1 MPGKSQNRGRL
12 TAYCHPPTAYSRR
25 SGERRGSPV
34 ILASR
39 ARVPARRGR
48 VNPAARAHVQCLRP
62 AGGVKVSGPRDLRAH
77 PRRVAAKGSE
87 DEKTMGV
94 WARLKRSLRAVFGGI
109 IEKTEDPELIL
120 QQTIRDMRDRVP
132 ELNNSV
138 AQVMATEKLLAKN
151 KERLET
157 QVVDLD
163 SKIRASGKMG
173 RDDIATAYIGQVQ
186 QGQLNLQKAS
196 QQLEHA
202 NLASKQALKARDNYV
217 LQMQRRTAEAM
228 QLINQSKQAKLQ
240 EQLAQTME
248 SFELGDDASTSNEMR
263 DKIDRRAAA
272 AEAKMQLGAA
282 SVDTQMQDI
291 EREAM
296 DMQLQDKLLAYKRD
310 MGLLGTGTSA
320 PAPQALPA
328 EGETTSGGQNG
339 TGGGHVS

>member
-1 MPGKSQNRGRL
+1 MGL
-12 TAYCHPPTAYSRR
+12 
-25 SGERRGSPV
+25 GS
-34 ILASR
+34 
-39 ARVPARRGR
+39 
-48 VNPAARAHVQCLRP
+48 
-62 AGGVKVSGPRDLRAH
+62 
-77 PRRVAAKGSE
+77 
-87 DEKTMGV
+87 
-94 WARLKRSLRAVFGGI
+94 RLKRSLRALFGGI
-109 IEKTEDPELIL
+109 IEHTEDPELIL

-163 SKIRASGKMG
+163 SKIKASVKMG
-173 RDDIATAYIGQVQ
+173 RDDIATAYIGQLQ
-186 QGQLNLQKAS
+186 QAQLDLLKTGQQF
-196 QQLEHA
+196 EHA
-202 NLASKQALKARDNYV
+202 SLASKQALKARDNYV
-217 LQMQRRTAEAM
+217 LQMQRRTGEAM

-248 SFELGDDASTSNEMR
+248 SFQLGDDASTFNEMR

-296 DMQLQDKLLAYKRD
+296 DMQLQDKLMEYKRE
-310 MGLLGTGTSA
+310 MGLLPAATGGVNQ
-320 PAPQALPA
+320 QALPA
-328 EGETTSGGQNG
+328 EGETGVREPSRAMEREN
-339 TGGGHVS
+339 S

>member
-1 MPGKSQNRGRL
+1 MGL
-12 TAYCHPPTAYSRR
+12 WT
-25 SGERRGSPV
+25 
-34 ILASR
+34 
-39 ARVPARRGR
+39 RV
-48 VNPAARAHVQCLRP
+48 
-62 AGGVKVSGPRDLRAH
+62 
-77 PRRVAAKGSE
+77 
-87 DEKTMGV
+87 
-94 WARLKRSLRAVFGGI
+94 KRSMRALFGGI
-109 IEKTEDPELIL
+109 IESSENPELIL

-138 AQVMATEKLLAKN
+138 AQVMATEKLLGKS

-163 SKIRASGKMG
+163 SKIRASVKMG
-173 RDDIATAYIGQVQ
+173 RDDIATAYIGQLQ
-186 QGQLNLQKAS
+186 QAQMDLQKTS

-202 NLASKQALKARDNYV
+202 SLASKQALKARDNYV

-248 SFELGDDASTSNEMR
+248 SFQIGDDASTFNEMR

-282 SVDTQMQDI
+282 SVDNKMQDI

-310 MGLLGTGTSA
+310 MGLLPASTSA
-320 PAPQALPA
+320 NSQQALPA
-328 EGETTSGGQNG
+328 AAETRGSEQTSAVLDNG
-339 TGGGHVS
+339 SRNN

>member
-1 MPGKSQNRGRL
+1 M
-12 TAYCHPPTAYSRR
+12 
-25 SGERRGSPV
+25 
-34 ILASR
+34 R
-39 ARVPARRGR
+39 A
-48 VNPAARAHVQCLRP
+48 L
-62 AGGVKVSGPRDLRAH
+62 
-77 PRRVAAKGSE
+77 
-87 DEKTMGV
+87 
-94 WARLKRSLRAVFGGI
+94 FGGLV
-109 IEKTEDPELIL
+109 EATENPELVL

-138 AQVMATEKLLAKN
+138 AQVMATEKLLGKS

-163 SKIRASGKMG
+163 SRIRASVKMG
-173 RDDIATAYIGQVQ
+173 RDDIATAYIGQLQ
-186 QGQLNLQKAS
+186 QAQMDLQKTS

-202 NLASKQALKARDNYV
+202 TLASKQALKARDNYV

-248 SFELGDDASTSNEMR
+248 SFQIGDDASTFNEMR

-282 SVDTQMQDI
+282 SVDNQMQDI

-296 DMQLQDKLLAYKRD
+296 DMQLQDKLLSYKRD
-310 MGLLGTGTSA
+310 MGLLPSSTSGSA
-320 PAPQALPA
+320 QQALPA
-328 EGETTSGGQNG
+328 AGDTSTSDQKSAVVNNG
-339 TGGGHVS
+339 SHNN

>member
-1 MPGKSQNRGRL
+1 
-12 TAYCHPPTAYSRR
+12 
-25 SGERRGSPV
+25 
-34 ILASR
+34 
-39 ARVPARRGR
+39 
-48 VNPAARAHVQCLRP
+48 
-62 AGGVKVSGPRDLRAH
+62 
-77 PRRVAAKGSE
+77 
-87 DEKTMGV
+87 MGV
-94 WARLKRSLRAVFGGI
+94 WTRMKRSMRALFGGI

-132 ELNNSV
+132 ELNYSV
-138 AQVMATEKLLAKN
+138 AEVTATEKLLAKN

-163 SKIRASGKMG
+163 SKIRASVKMG
-173 RDDIATAYIGQVQ
+173 RDDIATAYIGQLQ
-186 QGQLNLQKAS
+186 QAQVDLTKTS

-202 NLASKQALKARDNYV
+202 NLASKQALKARDNYM

-248 SFELGDDASTSNEMR
+248 SFELGDDASTFNEMR

-282 SVDTQMQDI
+282 SVDTQMQEI
-291 EREAM
+291 EREAL

-310 MGLLGTGTSA
+310 MGLLGPATSA
-320 PAPQALPA
+320 PQPQALPA
-328 EGETTSGGQNG
+328 EGETSNSGNNG
-339 TGGGHVS
+339 TG

>member
-1 MPGKSQNRGRL
+1 
-12 TAYCHPPTAYSRR
+12 
-25 SGERRGSPV
+25 
-34 ILASR
+34 
-39 ARVPARRGR
+39 
-48 VNPAARAHVQCLRP
+48 
-62 AGGVKVSGPRDLRAH
+62 
-77 PRRVAAKGSE
+77 
-87 DEKTMGV
+87 MGL
-94 WARLKRSLRAVFGGI
+94 WTRMKRSMRALFGGI

-163 SKIRASGKMG
+163 SKIRASVKMG
-173 RDDIATAYIGQVQ
+173 RDDIATAYIGQLQ
-186 QGQLNLQKAS
+186 QAQLDLQKTS

-202 NLASKQALKARDNYV
+202 GSASKQALKARDNYV

-228 QLINQSKQAKLQ
+228 QLINASKQAKLQ

-248 SFELGDDASTSNEMR
+248 SFQLGDDASTFNEMR

-282 SVDTQMQDI
+282 NVDTKMQDI

-310 MGLLGTGTSA
+310 MGLLGSGGAAT
-320 PAPQALPA
+320 PQALPA
-328 EGETTSGGQNG
+328 EGETTSGSQNG
-339 TGGGHVS
+339 TGGGHTS

>member
-1 MPGKSQNRGRL
+1 MGL
-12 TAYCHPPTAYSRR
+12 WSR
-25 SGERRGSPV
+25 V
-34 ILASR
+34 
-39 ARVPARRGR
+39 
-48 VNPAARAHVQCLRP
+48 
-62 AGGVKVSGPRDLRAH
+62 
-77 PRRVAAKGSE
+77 
-87 DEKTMGV
+87 
-94 WARLKRSLRAVFGGI
+94 KRSMRALFGGL
-109 IEKTEDPELIL
+109 IEATENPELVL

-138 AQVMATEKLLAKN
+138 AQVMATEKLLGKS

-163 SKIRASGKMG
+163 SKIRASVKMG
-173 RDDIATAYIGQVQ
+173 RDDIATAYIGQLQ
-186 QGQLNLQKAS
+186 QAQMDLQKTS

-202 NLASKQALKARDNYV
+202 TLASKQALKARDNYV

-248 SFELGDDASTSNEMR
+248 SFQIGDDASTFNEMR

-282 SVDTQMQDI
+282 SVDNQMQDI

-296 DMQLQDKLLAYKRD
+296 DMQLQDKLLSYKRD
-310 MGLLGTGTSA
+310 MGLLPASTSEA
-320 PAPQALPA
+320 MQQALPA
-328 EGETTSGGQNG
+328 AGETSASDSEERRVNN
-339 TGGGHVS
+339 GGHNN

>member
-1 MPGKSQNRGRL
+1 
-12 TAYCHPPTAYSRR
+12 
-25 SGERRGSPV
+25 
-34 ILASR
+34 
-39 ARVPARRGR
+39 
-48 VNPAARAHVQCLRP
+48 
-62 AGGVKVSGPRDLRAH
+62 
-77 PRRVAAKGSE
+77 
-87 DEKTMGV
+87 MGL
-94 WARLKRSLRAVFGGI
+94 WTRMKRSVRALFGGI

-163 SKIRASGKMG
+163 SKIRASVKMG
-173 RDDIATAYIGQVQ
+173 RDDIATAYIGQLQ
-186 QGQLNLQKAS
+186 QAQLDLQKTS

-217 LQMQRRTAEAM
+217 LQMQRRTGEAM

-248 SFELGDDASTSNEMR
+248 SFQLGDDASTFNEMR

-282 SVDTQMQDI
+282 SVDTQMQEI
-291 EREAM
+291 EREAL

-310 MGLLGTGTSA
+310 MGLLGTGSSA
-320 PAPQALPA
+320 PTPQALPA
-328 EGETTSGGQNG
+328 EGETTDGSQNG

>member
-1 MPGKSQNRGRL
+1 M
-12 TAYCHPPTAYSRR
+12 
-25 SGERRGSPV
+25 
-34 ILASR
+34 
-39 ARVPARRGR
+39 
-48 VNPAARAHVQCLRP
+48 
-62 AGGVKVSGPRDLRAH
+62 
-77 PRRVAAKGSE
+77 
-87 DEKTMGV
+87 
-94 WARLKRSLRAVFGGI
+94 KRSVRALFGGI

-151 KERLET
+151 KERLES

-163 SKIRASGKMG
+163 SKIRASVKMG
-173 RDDIATAYIGQVQ
+173 RDDIATAYIGQLQ
-186 QGQLNLQKAS
+186 QAQLDLQKTG

-248 SFELGDDASTSNEMR
+248 SFQLGDDASTFNEMR

-282 SVDTQMQDI
+282 SVDTQMQEI
-291 EREAM
+291 EREAL

-310 MGLLGTGTSA
+310 MGLLGPATGTAA
-320 PAPQALPA
+320 PKALP
-328 EGETTSGGQNG
+328 EGETAAGGNNG
-339 TGGGHVS
+339 TG

>member
-1 MPGKSQNRGRL
+1 M
-12 TAYCHPPTAYSRR
+12 
-25 SGERRGSPV
+25 
-34 ILASR
+34 
-39 ARVPARRGR
+39 
-48 VNPAARAHVQCLRP
+48 
-62 AGGVKVSGPRDLRAH
+62 
-77 PRRVAAKGSE
+77 
-87 DEKTMGV
+87 
-94 WARLKRSLRAVFGGI
+94 KRSVRSLFGGI

-163 SKIRASGKMG
+163 AKIRASVKMG
-173 RDDIATAYIGQVQ
+173 RDDIATAYIGQLQ
-186 QGQLNLQKAS
+186 QAQLDLQKTS

-248 SFELGDDASTSNEMR
+248 SFQLGDDASTFNEMR

-272 AEAKMQLGAA
+272 AEAKMQLGSAN
-282 SVDTQMQDI
+282 VDTQMQDI
-291 EREAM
+291 EREAL

-310 MGLLGTGTSA
+310 MGLLGTGAAT
-320 PAPQALPA
+320 PQALPG
-328 EGETTSGGQNG
+328 EGETTSGSQNG
-339 TGGGHVS
+339 TGGGRTS